1 MFSSKNKD
9 NNKQNNSMGD
19 VKRRVRESIRYN
31 QPDFWLLLSI
41 ILLLGLGTLM
51 VFSASSATAYNSSGG
66 SAYGVLKDQLIN
78 AVLGVLAMIVVSLID
93 YKFLA
98 KFTIPFFACT
108 TVLLALVQVIGIT
121 KNNAT
126 RWLKIGITF
135 QPSEFYKI
143 AVILFLAYVF
153 SRPGLAEKSVR
164 LLGILI
170 YMFPVGIGIILLAIQ
185 PHISCVMIIGIV
197 MLAMMFAGR
206 VKLPTYIF
214 MIVGVACLAIIVFA
228 SGIVDFSY
236 IGNRF
241 TTFLEPERDTSG
253 ESYQIMQSLYA
264 ISSGGLFGKG
274 FGQGVQKYLYL
285 PEPYNDFILSIL
297 AEELGFIGVV
307 LVLGLFALFIWR
319 GFKIARHAPDKFSSL
334 TAFGITMLIT
344 VQVIMNV
351 AVVTSSMPVTGISL
365 PFFSYGGTSLVILLA
380 GMGILLNISK
390 QSHYDKF

>member
-1 MFSSKNKD
+1 MIPSKNKKE
-9 NNKQNNSMGD
+9 NKNGTMED

-31 QPDFWLLLSI
+31 QPDFWLILSI
-41 ILLLGLGTLM
+41 VLLLGLGTMM
-51 VFSASSATAYNSSGG
+51 VFSASSATAYSSAAG
-66 SAYGVLKDQLIN
+66 SAYAVLKDQLIN
-78 AVLGVLAMIVVSLID
+78 AVIGVIAMVFVSFID
-93 YKFLA
+93 YKVVA
-98 KFTIPFFACT
+98 RFTIPFFVGCN
-108 TVLLALVQVIGIT
+108 VLLVLVQIMGIT
-121 KNNAT
+121 INYAK
-126 RWLKIGITF
+126 RWLKLGITF

-153 SRPGLAEKSVR
+153 SRPGLSYKAVR
-164 LLGILI
+164 LMGVLI
-170 YMFPVGIGIILLAIQ
+170 YMVPIGVGILLLALQ
-185 PHISCVMIIGIV
+185 PHISCVMIIGLV

-206 VKLPTYIF
+206 VKLPTYLL
-214 MIVGVACLAIIVFA
+214 MGGGVVLLATIVFA
-228 SGIVDFSY
+228 SGMVDFSY
-236 IGNRF
+236 IGERF
-241 TTFLEPERDTSG
+241 TTFLDPEHDTSG
-253 ESYQIMQSLYA
+253 DSYQIMQSLYA
-264 ISSGGLFGKG
+264 IASGGLFGKG

-297 AEELGFIGVV
+297 AEELGFVGVL

-344 VQVIMNV
+344 VQVLMNV

-380 GMGILLNISK
+380 GMGILINISK